1 MIPLNNVTTEK
12 CQDYINE
19 LTSCNKKYSLA
30 TITKTYNLI
39 NSCFKYAVGV
49 GDMQRNPMEYV
60 KLPSADKVQTQTK
73 NITVFTFG
81 KSEKIYNECLKTY
94 KNGAPVYRYGDLI
107 ILMLYLGIRIGEC
120 IGLTWE
126 DVDFENNEIHINNT
140 VAVVKNRD
148 KSLKTKY
155 TVSNTSTKTKKSN
168 RTVSLS
174 KKARVA
180 LLRLKAKNRR
190 ATPSDFVGTT
200 KTGKIACARNVARCL
215 HTILINIGI
224 KDSDNYSPHSLRHT
238 FTSQL
243 IAKGVDIKVISEL
256 LGHEKVSTTY
266 NIYAHLMPDQK
277 EKAIQAL
284 DVLDGDK

>member
-12 CQDYINE
+12 CQEYINE

-107 ILMLYLGIRIGEC
+107 ILMLYLLWRTINGNHTPSTPPQELFMTL
-120 IGLTWE
+120 LTR
-126 DVDFENNEIHINNT
+126 
-140 VAVVKNRD
+140 AQA
-148 KSLKTKY
+148 LQ
-155 TVSNTSTKTKKSN
+155 
-168 RTVSLS
+168 
-174 KKARVA
+174 AA
-180 LLRLKAKNRR
+180 LLKLRYLRAMLSRLQ
-190 ATPSDFVGTT
+190 
-200 KTGKIACARNVARCL
+200 
-215 HTILINIGI
+215 
-224 KDSDNYSPHSLRHT
+224 T
-238 FTSQL
+238 F
-243 IAKGVDIKVISEL
+243 L
-256 LGHEKVSTTY
+256 L
-266 NIYAHLMPDQK
+266 PR
-277 EKAIQAL
+277 
-284 DVLDGDK
+284 